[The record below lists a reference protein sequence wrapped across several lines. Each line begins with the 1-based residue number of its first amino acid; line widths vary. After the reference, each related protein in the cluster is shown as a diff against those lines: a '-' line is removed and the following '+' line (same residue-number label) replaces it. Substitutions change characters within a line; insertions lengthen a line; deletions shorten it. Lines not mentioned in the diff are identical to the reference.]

1 MSDLFTPAALSVSE
15 LNHLAKNLLEDQLAG
30 LWVGGEVS
38 NLVKAASGHYYFV
51 LKDQHAQVRCTLFK
65 HAARSLAA
73 LLREGEEVEVLG
85 KITLYE
91 ARGEFQINVQEV
103 RRKGLGQL
111 FEAYERLKQR
121 LQAEGL
127 FDVARKRPLP
137 TAPQCIGVV
146 TSLAAAAL
154 RDVVTTLRRRAPD
167 VRVVVYPTAV
177 QGAGSEFQVAS
188 AIAAAAEHAQ
198 ADVLIVCRGGGSIED
213 LWAFN
218 EEAAVRAVAAS
229 PIPVVSGVGHET
241 DFTLTDFAADV
252 RAPTPT
258 AAAELASP
266 NRAEQLD
273 KMCRLHSHMRHTLQ
287 RRCTDA
293 AQRLDWHAAQLCH
306 PRQKWQKQERLA
318 YLAELCRRS
327 RPQVQTVAR
336 QLHTQ
341 AAQLNRHMAA
351 LLAQK
356 QAQCQKQAGILD
368 ALSPQHTLS
377 RGYSVITD
385 RTGKVVRDAGRLHS
399 GQVLQLHFETG
410 TAKAQVLP
418 QRTGQ
423 QDLFD

>member
-1 MSDLFTPAALSVSE
+1 M
-15 LNHLAKNLLEDQLAG
+15 
-30 LWVGGEVS
+30 
-38 NLVKAASGHYYFV
+38 
-51 LKDQHAQVRCTLFK
+51 
-65 HAARSLAA
+65 
-73 LLREGEEVEVLG
+73 
-85 KITLYE
+85 
-91 ARGEFQINVQEV
+91 
-103 RRKGLGQL
+103 
-111 FEAYERLKQR
+111 
-121 LQAEGL
+121 
-127 FDVARKRPLP
+127 
-137 TAPQCIGVV
+137 
-146 TSLAAAAL
+146 
-154 RDVVTTLRRRAPD
+154 
-167 VRVVVYPTAV
+167 
-177 QGAGSEFQVAS
+177 
-188 AIAAAAEHAQ
+188 
-198 ADVLIVCRGGGSIED
+198 LIVCRGGGSIED

-293 AQRLDWHAAQLCH
+293 AQRLDWHAAQLRH
-306 PRQKWQKQERLA
+306 PRQKWQEQQAGLLRSRQMLADHMLRHLHRKQEQLA

-327 RPQVQTVAR
+327 RPQVQTAAR

-341 AAQLNRHMAA
+341 AAQLNRHMTA